1 MLYSKSTIARNTA
14 KLMNAEVVN
23 KFLGATTTVLA
34 DYFNIGIN
42 PGGTPIAVP
51 PSTAMEPVTVVL
63 EMNGDLTGQFL
74 LGCSQQVA
82 LDVTRAMMSNPD
94 WPEFD
99 DMCRSAMA
107 ELGNMIAGTASTRLS
122 EIGMLVD
129 LTPPLV
135 VTGNNISVHFSVPVI
150 LSVPVNTS
158 VGELRVFI
166 ALKPGAAK

>member
-1 MLYSKSTIARNTA
+1 
-14 KLMNAEVVN
+14 MNAEVVN

-34 DYFNIGIN
+34 EYFNINIF
-42 PGGTPIAVP
+42 PGGTPLAVP
-51 PSTAMEPVTVVL
+51 PSSAMEPVTVVL
-63 EMNGDLTGQFL
+63 EMNGDLMGQFL
-74 LGCSQQVA
+74 LGCTHEVA
-82 LDVTRAMMSNPD
+82 LEIARAMMSNPE

-99 DMCRSAMA
+99 DMCRSALA

-135 VTGNNISVHFSVPVI
+135 VTGSNISIHFSVPVI
-150 LSVPVNTS
+150 LSVPVKTS

-166 ALKPGAAK
+166 ALKPGPAK